1 MHTEKKDVQKL
12 WNLNFRKLSLCSKL
26 SKIMSSEGLQGKN
39 LSTILFTASLTYVI
53 NFERSDNFDNFFNF
67 NQVEFPKLVLTLNFY
82 KWRWRGYNP
91 CRGVLPC
98 GAPHYYI

>member
-26 SKIMSSEGLQGKN
+26 SKLMSSEGLQGKN

-67 NQVEFPKLVLTLNFY
+67 NQVEFSKLVLTLNFY
-82 KWRWRGYNP
+82 KWQR
-91 CRGVLPC
+91 
-98 GAPHYYI
+98 